1 MCDTITLVSQSVN
14 HISAMHFIL
23 MGDVIKSREQD
34 PPELVESFKAL
45 IASCNLDLKQQILSP
60 YTITLGDEFQGVAS
74 SLRGLLDSIFYLEE
88 ARIKQCY
95 SFKIRFVAHDGE
107 IATPLNTEVAWAML
121 GPGLTRARELLS
133 VKRRSRPRFVFDLS
147 DGRHEQELNRLFRVL
162 DGITERWN
170 VADYPLINSM
180 LSDASDGEVGAIHS
194 KNRSQIWKRRR
205 HLFTEEYKLLK
216 AVICDS
222 ADK

>member
-1 MCDTITLVSQSVN
+1 
-14 HISAMHFIL
+14 
-23 MGDVIKSREQD
+23 MGDVVKSREQD
-34 PPELVESFKAL
+34 PMELADSFKSL
-45 IASCNLDLKQQILSP
+45 IASCNWNLKQQILSP

-95 SFKIRFVAHDGE
+95 SFNVRFVAHYGE
-107 IATPLNTEVAWAML
+107 IGTPLNTEIAYAMM

-133 VKRRSRPRFVFDLS
+133 VKRRSRPRFIFDLS
-147 DGRHEQELNRLFRVL
+147 DSWHENDLNRLFLVL

-170 VADYPLINSM
+170 VADYPLISNM
-180 LSDASDGEVGAIHS
+180 LTHAGDGEVGAIHN
-194 KNRSQIWKRRR
+194 KNRSQIWKRRK
-205 HLFTEEYKLLK
+205 HLFIEEYKLLK

-222 ADK
+222 TDKRLDNSGE